1 MTLGQ
6 SQPPSQILPPLGS
19 TGDERLFAHFLTPP
33 SQTTR
38 YNSYDMRSLNFSTPK
53 VVAALT
59 AAAVL
64 SVPALALAQP
74 NGEQETQPPSYAQP
88 AQQYANHPGITGTIS
103 GFDGQ
108 WVVYMHDDKGYTD
121 HITLHQGTII
131 NPTGI
136 RLNEGMKVTVYGN
149 ADGPTFQA
157 NRIDVAYSPYSPY
170 YGSNGQP
177 AYGAGGDFY
186 GYGGDTG
193 YGYGGGGYGYGG
205 YGGYGYGGY
214 GGYPAFGLGVNW
226 GWGWG
231 WGWPGFWGWWGW
243 PNAWGWWGGWPGY
256 GGFYGGYPYYPY
268 RYGCCGFRGSGF
280 VPGRHGQFGAPVSG
294 RVQGGMR
301 APVSGG
307 MSGGMHAPVSSG
319 GGMRGGGGGGMRG
332 GPPHR

>member
-1 MTLGQ
+1 
-6 SQPPSQILPPLGS
+6 
-19 TGDERLFAHFLTPP
+19 
-33 SQTTR
+33 
-38 YNSYDMRSLNFSTPK
+38 MRSLNFSTPK

-74 NGEQETQPPSYAQP
+74 SGEQETQPPSYAQP
-88 AQQYANHPGITGTIS
+88 AQQYATHPGITGTIS

-136 RLNEGMKVTVYGN
+136 RLNEGMKVTVYGS

-177 AYGAGGDFY
+177 SNAYGGDFY
-186 GYGGDTG
+186 GYGGGYGGDPG
-193 YGYGGGGYGYGG
+193 YGYGGSGGYGGYGGYGYGGYGYPG

-214 GGYPAFGLGVNW
+214 GGYPAFGIGVNW

-243 PNAWGWWGGWPGY
+243 PAAPF
-256 GGFYGGYPYYPY
+256 GFYGGFP
-268 RYGCCGFRGSGF
+268 CCGFNTVNVNRTCCFGRGGF
-280 VPGRHGQFGAPVSG
+280 VPGRSGRFGVPVSG
-294 RVQGGMR
+294 RMQGGMR
-301 APVSGG
+301 APVSGQMHG
-307 MSGGMHAPVSSG
+307 PMGGGMRAPVSG
-319 GGMRGGGGGGMRG
+319 GGMRGGGGGMRG
-332 GPPHR
+332 GPPR